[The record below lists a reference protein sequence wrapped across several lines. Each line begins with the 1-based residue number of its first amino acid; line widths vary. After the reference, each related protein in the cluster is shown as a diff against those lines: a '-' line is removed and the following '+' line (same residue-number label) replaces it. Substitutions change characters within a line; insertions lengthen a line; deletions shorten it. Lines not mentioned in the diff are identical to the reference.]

1 MSFSIFRRASVR
13 GPGTHSAPRFV
24 RSVQRLLGTKS
35 FCETNPF
42 NSRQARASYPA
53 AIYDC
58 DTNQTCCGS
67 HSRRL
72 PRRVANLAED
82 AVSFKRAG
90 AG

>member
-42 NSRQARASYPA
+42 NSRQARASSPSV
-53 AIYDC
+53 ISDC
-58 DTNQTCCGS
+58 NTNQACCGS
-67 HSRRL
+67 HSGRL
-72 PRRVANLAED
+72 PRGVANLAEN
-82 AVSFKRAG
+82 AVSSKRAG